1 MAMLTTILWFLL
13 AMGILV
19 TFHEFGHFYVARR
32 CGVKVI
38 RFSIGFGRPLF
49 TKIGRTGTEYVIA
62 AIPLGGYVKMLD
74 EREGKV
80 SPEDLPM
87 TFTQKTVWQRIAI
100 VSAGPIANFILAA
113 FFYFIFAM
121 LGTKGIVPVVG
132 EVAPGSLA
140 EKAQIERNFEIV
152 SIDNKKTST
161 WNDVFDKLVTR
172 IGDTG
177 TISFELK
184 PFSSQGNEASLST
197 TRTIAISQWLGNAE
211 RPDILGELGLR
222 PTEPKTD
229 WTLKTVISGGAA
241 DAAGLIV
248 GDKLIAANGK
258 QLVSWREWVDF
269 VRDNPEKPIDLSIQR
284 NQESIDLELT
294 PEALLEGG
302 KRIGKVGLAISSQW
316 PEAMVREI
324 EYSLIESIQYGLKRT
339 YDQIVVILSFFKKLI
354 LLDVSVK
361 NMGGTFTIAQVAG
374 DSAAAGLTY
383 YLSFLAFFSV
393 SLGVFNLLPIP
404 VLDGGHIMFYLIEA
418 IKGSPLSERIQ
429 MIGYQIGL
437 LAVVSLMVV
446 VHYNDLV
453 RILA

>member
-1 MAMLTTILWFLL
+1 MLTTILWFLL

-32 CGVKVI
+32 CGVKVL
-38 RFSIGFGRPLF
+38 RFSVGFGKPLF
-49 TKIGRTGTEYVIA
+49 TKIGKTGTEYVIA

-74 EREGKV
+74 EREGDV

-87 TFTQKTVWQRIAI
+87 SFTQKTVWQRIAI
-100 VSAGPIANFILAA
+100 VSAGPIANFILAI

-121 LGTKGIVPVVG
+121 LGTKGIIPVVG
-132 EVAPGSLA
+132 DVTPNSLA
-140 EKAQIERNFEIV
+140 DRAQIERNFEII
-152 SIDNKKTST
+152 SIDNKKTAT
-161 WNDVFDKLVTR
+161 WNDVFDKLASR

-177 TISFELK
+177 TIAFELK
-184 PFSSQGNEASLST
+184 PFSSQGNASSLST
-197 TRTIAISQWLGNAE
+197 VKTIAISQWLGDAE
-211 RPDILGELGLR
+211 RPDILGALGLR

-229 WTLKTVISGGAA
+229 WVLRTVVDGGAA
-241 DAAGLIV
+241 KAAGLLV
-248 GDKLIAANGK
+248 GDELIAANGE
-258 QLVSWREWVDF
+258 QLVSWRNWVDF
-269 VRDNPEKPIDLSIQR
+269 VRSNPEKNIDLSIKR
-284 NQESIDLELT
+284 NDKLMSFTLT
-294 PEALLEGG
+294 PKAVLEGG
-302 KRIGKVGLAISSQW
+302 ERIGKVGLAASSQW
-316 PEAMVREI
+316 PETMVREI
-324 EYSLIESIQYGLKRT
+324 NYSLQESITYGFNRT
-339 YDQIVVILSFFKKLI
+339 YDQIVVILSFFKKLL

-418 IKGSPLSERIQ
+418 IKGSPLPERIQ
-429 MIGYQIGL
+429 MIGYQCGL

-453 RILA
+453 RILS

>member
-1 MAMLTTILWFLL
+1 MLTTILWFLL

-32 CGVKVI
+32 CGVKVL
-38 RFSIGFGRPLF
+38 RFSIGFGKPLF
-49 TKIGRTGTEYVIA
+49 TKIGRTGTEYVVA

-74 EREGKV
+74 EREGEV
-80 SPEDLPM
+80 SSEDLSM
-87 TFTQKTVWQRIAI
+87 AFTQKTVWQRIAI

-121 LGTKGIVPVVG
+121 LGTKGIIPVVG
-132 EVAPGSLA
+132 DVAPNSLA
-140 EKAQIERNFEIV
+140 ERAQIERDFEIV
-152 SIDNKKTST
+152 SIDNKTTPT
-161 WNDVFDKLVTR
+161 WNHVFDKLVAR

-177 TISFELK
+177 TIRFELK
-184 PFSSQGNEASLST
+184 PFSSQGNESSLST
-197 TRTIAISQWLGNAE
+197 LRDIEISQWLGDSE

-229 WTLKTVISGGAA
+229 WTLRTVVDGGAA
-241 DAAGLIV
+241 DIAGLLV
-248 GDKLIAANGK
+248 GDKLIAANGE
-258 QLVSWREWVDF
+258 QLVSWRKWVDF
-269 VRDNPEKPIDLSIQR
+269 VRNNPEKAIDLSIQR
-284 NQESIDLELT
+284 NQKLINLALT
-294 PEALLEGG
+294 PEAILEGG

-316 PEAMVREI
+316 PETMVREI
-324 EYSLIESIQYGLKRT
+324 EYSLIESIQYGFTRT
-339 YDQIVVILSFFKKLI
+339 YDQIVVILSFFKKLL

-361 NMGGTFTIAQVAG
+361 NMGGTFTIAQVAS
-374 DSAAAGLTY
+374 DSAAAGFTY

-418 IKGSPLSERIQ
+418 IKGSPLPERIQ

-437 LAVVSLMVV
+437 LAVVSLMAV

-453 RILA
+453 RILS

>member
-1 MAMLTTILWFLL
+1 MLTTILWFLL

-38 RFSIGFGRPLF
+38 RFSIGFGKPLF
-49 TKIGRTGTEYVIA
+49 TKIGKTGTEYTVA

-74 EREGKV
+74 EREGEV
-80 SPEDLPM
+80 SAEDLPM
-87 TFTQKTVWQRIAI
+87 AFTQKTVWQRIAI

-113 FFYFIFAM
+113 LFYFIFAM
-121 LGTKGIVPVVG
+121 LGTKGIIPVVG
-132 EVAPGSLA
+132 DVAPGSLA
-140 EKAQIERNFEIV
+140 ERAQIERNFEIV
-152 SIDNKKTST
+152 SVDGKKTPT
-161 WNDVFDKLVTR
+161 WSDVFDKLVAR

-177 TISFELK
+177 MIKFELK
-184 PFSSQGNEASLST
+184 PFSSQNNVSSLST
-197 TRTIAISQWLGNAE
+197 LRTVEISQWLGDSE

-222 PTEPKTD
+222 PTEPITD
-229 WTLKTVISGGAA
+229 WTLRTVIDGSAA
-241 DAAGLIV
+241 DIAGLLV
-248 GDKLIAANGK
+248 GDKLIAANGE
-258 QLVSWREWVDF
+258 QLVSWRKWVGS
-269 VRDNPEKPIDLSIQR
+269 VRDNPGTAIDLSIQR
-284 NQESIDLELT
+284 NQNFLSLSLT
-294 PEALLEGG
+294 PEAISEGG

-324 EYSLIESIQYGLKRT
+324 EYSLIESIQYGLTRT
-339 YDQIVVILSFFKKLI
+339 YDQIVVILSFFKKLL

-361 NMGGTFTIAQVAG
+361 NMGGTFTIAQVAS
-374 DSAAAGLTY
+374 DSAAAGFTY

-418 IKGSPLSERIQ
+418 VKGSPLPDRIQ